1 MEKLHQFY
9 ENKLGAIGFYQ
20 LLKQK
25 TITSPDFFNPTMVLS
40 RINSNKTDIGPKSL
54 VVSGG
59 DVRIDMPVLSGDVNS
74 KDRILILGLE
84 PRHTN
89 DFYNIMKVDNRV
101 YATPFGIDRWF
112 SDAKQS
118 VYASA
123 FKEFLN
129 EERLFLFSDFV
140 KEYKVEDPDIKSTN
154 DKIARDNFEF
164 LFESKYKSI
173 LEREIKIFNPNLI
186 IALGK
191 SDVTR
196 KIPNS
201 WLKEYNVKV
210 ISHPTNGNFNRMK
223 TAMRE
228 IL

>member
-9 ENKLGAIGFYQ
+9 ENELGAIGFYQ